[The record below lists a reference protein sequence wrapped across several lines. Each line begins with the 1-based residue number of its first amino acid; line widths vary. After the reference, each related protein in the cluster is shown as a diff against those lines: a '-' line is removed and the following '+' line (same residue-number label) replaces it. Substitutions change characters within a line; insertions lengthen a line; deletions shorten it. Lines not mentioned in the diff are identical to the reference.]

1 MRIASTRSFLTN
13 ERQHNFWL
21 AVGIG
26 VFVAAFLLVF
36 RPFGMQW
43 HGWQDPAFWFV
54 LGLAPFNTGLI
65 LLLDVVFTRLQQR
78 WRWLQHWYGNLL
90 ATVALIVI
98 GNVAYQAVLQEG
110 LGGAELLAFTWHVAL
125 IALFPTAFIVLYFR
139 QRRRTDDGPASIAG
153 AKAVFTLGDET
164 HRETLVVPADDL
176 LFIVS
181 DRNYALVHTRTSERP
196 HLLRT
201 SLKALEVQL
210 AETSVVRCHRSYLV
224 NTTQVVHRR
233 RHARGLHLT
242 LRGTE
247 TTVPVSASFLET
259 IEAYLAP

>member
-1 MRIASTRSFLTN
+1 MRMASTRSFLTN
-13 ERQHNFWL
+13 QRQHTVRL
-21 AVGIG
+21 AAGIG
-26 VFVAAFLLVF
+26 VFIAAFLLMF

-43 HGWQDPAFWFV
+43 HGWQDPTFWLV

-65 LLLDVVFTRLQQR
+65 LLLDVVFTQLQQR
-78 WRWLQHWYGNLL
+78 WGWLQHWYGNLFV
-90 ATVALIVI
+90 TVALIVM

-110 LGGAELLAFTWHVAL
+110 MNGAELLVFTWRVAL
-125 IALFPTAFIVLYFR
+125 IALFPTAFVLLYH
-139 QRRRTDDGPASIAG
+139 RRRRPTDDASAG
-153 AKAVFTLGDET
+153 ANAVISLRDET
-164 HRETLVVPADDL
+164 NRETLSVPADDL
-176 LFIVS
+176 LFIAS
-181 DRNYALVHTRTSERP
+181 DRNYVLVHTRTSKRP

-224 NTTQVVHRR
+224 NTTQVVHRH

-247 TTVPVSASFLET
+247 ATVPVSASFLET
-259 IEAYLAP
+259 IEAYLAA

>member
-1 MRIASTRSFLTN
+1 MAPTRSFLTN
-13 ERQHNFWL
+13 ERQHTFWL
-21 AVGIG
+21 AAGIG

-43 HGWQDPAFWFV
+43 HGWQDPAFWVV

-65 LLLDVVFTRLQQR
+65 LLLDAVFTRLQQR
-78 WRWLQHWYGNLL
+78 WRWLQHWYGNLF
-90 ATVALIVI
+90 ASVALIVI

-110 LGGAELLAFTWHVAL
+110 LDGAELLAFTWHVAL
-125 IALFPTAFIVLYFR
+125 IALFPTVFIVLYYR
-139 QRRRTDDGPASIAG
+139 QRRRTDDAPALIAD
-153 AKAVFTLGDET
+153 ANAVFTLGDET
-164 HRETLVVPADDL
+164 HRETLSVPADDL
-176 LFIVS
+176 LFITS
-181 DRNYALVHTRTSERP
+181 DRNYALVYTRTSERP

-210 AETSVVRCHRSYLV
+210 ADTSVVRCHRSYLV
-224 NTTQVVHRR
+224 NTIQVVHRR